1 MPLRR
6 RVELMVS
13 EQIVHQKADDTPLE
27 NIVDVIELQGARLG
41 FVVVVQFLIFM
52 LSFGMLLLL

>member
-1 MPLRR
+1 
-6 RVELMVS
+6 MVS
-13 EQIVHQKADDTPLE
+13 EQIVHQKADNNPPT

-41 FVVVVQFLIFM
+41 FVIAVQFLIFM